1 MNKNLG
7 ILIGL
12 GLDLN
17 LFYNMSISEYD
28 ISLQAHRSV
37 KLENYLMSKGFV
49 KWDYLYSDVDSHSE
63 YKFEGLTV
71 RVTLISKKK

>member
-17 LFYNMSISEYD
+17 LFYSMSISEYE

-37 KLENYLMSKGFV
+37 KLENYLVSKGFV
-49 KWDYLYSDVDSHSE
+49 KWDYLYLGVDSHSE

-71 RVTLISKKK
+71 RATLIKK

>member
-17 LFYNMSISEYD
+17 LFYSMSISEYE
-28 ISLQAHRSV
+28 ISLQAHRSI
-37 KLENYLMSKGFV
+37 KLENYLVSKGFV

-63 YKFEGLTV
+63 YKFEGLKV
-71 RVTLISKKK
+71 RATLISKKK

>member
-17 LFYNMSISEYD
+17 LFYSMSISEYE
-28 ISLQAHRSV
+28 ISLQADRSV
-37 KLENYLMSKGFV
+37 KLENYLVSKGFV

-63 YKFEGLTV
+63 YKFEGLKV